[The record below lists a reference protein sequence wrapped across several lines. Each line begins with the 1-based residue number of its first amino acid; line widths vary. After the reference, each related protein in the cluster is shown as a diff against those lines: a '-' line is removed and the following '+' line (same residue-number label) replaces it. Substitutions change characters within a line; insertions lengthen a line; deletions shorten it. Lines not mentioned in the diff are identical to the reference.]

1 MKKLL
6 LYIIKP
12 ESPNQNVGTYHYNFY
27 TNLSNPNPLQ
37 KKSNAPKHPP
47 GGNSPAH
54 NISHNLSCPPSF
66 PRHLPSFFL
75 FLFSLEHDRFSF
87 VHPSTPL
94 ARYRIPE
101 FDNRIW
107 PPFAERAYVR
117 SADMQMIAVGCIER
131 DASGRVATVGNP
143 WSWRSEVGSAVL
155 RRHLTTVENAS
166 PFGVCFREE
175 KRWESGEG
183 LTLVNDR
190 NTCCAAVSVN
200 MKQDES

>member
-1 MKKLL
+1 MLQNILQAKILPPITFLIIFLALL
-6 LYIIKP
+6 H
-12 ESPNQNVGTYHYNFY
+12 SPGISPASSYFFS
-27 TNLSNPNPLQ
+27 LSNTIGFR
-37 KKSNAPKHPP
+37 SSIHPP
-47 GGNSPAH
+47 
-54 NISHNLSCPPSF
+54 
-66 PRHLPSFFL
+66 
-75 FLFSLEHDRFSF
+75 
-87 VHPSTPL
+87 
-94 ARYRIPE
+94 RYRIPE

-175 KRWESGEG
+175 KR
-183 LTLVNDR
+183 
-190 NTCCAAVSVN
+190 
-200 MKQDES
+200 